1 MPTALFSQCF
11 KFYTV
16 LFHPL
21 SGRIFRRIDH
31 FPIQDLAVFSRT
43 IIRWIMNI
51 YFSFVRRISFRR
63 SADKF
68 PTYEGKISDDRRKD
82 NMQ

>member
-1 MPTALFSQCF
+1 MPTAFFSQCF

-21 SGRIFRRIDH
+21 SDRIFRRIDH
-31 FPIQDLAVFSRT
+31 FPIQDLAVFPRT

-51 YFSFVRRISFRR
+51 YFSVVRRISFRR
-63 SADKF
+63 SSDKF
-68 PTYEGKISDDRRKD
+68 PTYEGKISDDRRND

>member
-43 IIRWIMNI
+43 IIRWIINI
-51 YFSFVRRISFRR
+51 YFSGVRRISFRR

-68 PTYEGKISDDRRKD
+68 PTYEGKISGVRRKD

>member
-11 KFYTV
+11 KFCTV

-31 FPIQDLAVFSRT
+31 FPIQDLAVFPRT
-43 IIRWIMNI
+43 IIRWIINI
-51 YFSFVRRISFRR
+51 YFSVVRRISFRR
-63 SADKF
+63 SSDMF
-68 PTYEGKISDDRRKD
+68 PTHGGSLSDDRRKD